1 MNKQGNIAEK
11 GTDFDEIRGGISKEN
26 MDLTVNAGDD
36 FYRYACEGWI
46 KRHPLRDD
54 QVSNGQF
61 TLLSERLQKVLRE
74 MIERIAVEPQ
84 EEDSLEQKMA
94 SLYHLVTDQER
105 CNREGTKPIQ
115 PLLDEAEALDNRHDW
130 QVFCS
135 RLCHHGYNAFPFGI
149 GAGPDLHDSSRNIVS
164 IGQGGYYLL
173 RDFYLNDDDNSCK
186 ILNAYKTYIVDILTA
201 AGYDNLRADI
211 MMQHVIKLET
221 RMARVA
227 YPIEKLREVE
237 ENYHLTTWESV
248 KRDYPHIE
256 WETLREGIK
265 FPEFVDLNVEQPEP
279 LAEADRLIA
288 ETPIEELRSR
298 LIFVLL
304 RNASG
309 CLGQTFRDINFKFSS
324 AVSGLKEDIP
334 LWKRGVNTV
343 KNTLPDAVG
352 RVYVK
357 QFFPES
363 SRRRVTEMVERMR
376 EAFAVRISEADWM
389 SQETREKA
397 LEKLSAMK
405 LKIGYPEE
413 EEWDDYSDLKVDER
427 LSYFENMWNIAAH
440 ENDEFVRKTVNQPV
454 DRKLWDMNAHTI
466 NACYNLVNNDITFP
480 AGILQSPF
488 FCVEE
493 DDAYNFGAIGAII
506 GHEMTHGFDDQGRRF
521 DAMGNLN
528 SWWKKEDEERF
539 QDRSEVMIRH
549 FDGMEVIAGAK
560 VNGRQ
565 TLGEN
570 LGDNGGLNIAWDAFK
585 LSMKEKPLPIK
596 DGFTAEQ
603 RFFLAFAL
611 NYAGSMREETLINSV
626 KADVHAPA
634 RLRVNGAL
642 PHIEGWYEAFNIKE
656 SDKLWLDTE
665 KRVRLW

>member
-1 MNKQGNIAEK
+1 MNKQGSMIEK
-11 GTDFDEIRGGISKEN
+11 GADFDEICGGISKEN

-115 PLLDEAEALDNRHDW
+115 PLLDEAEALDNLHDW

-279 LAEADRLIA
+279 LAEADRLIT

-376 EAFAVRISEADWM
+376 EAFAIRISEAEWM

-405 LKIGYPEE
+405 LKIGYP
-413 EEWDDYSDLKVDER
+413 
-427 LSYFENMWNIAAH
+427 
-440 ENDEFVRKTVNQPV
+440 
-454 DRKLWDMNAHTI
+454 
-466 NACYNLVNNDITFP
+466 
-480 AGILQSPF
+480 
-488 FCVEE
+488 
-493 DDAYNFGAIGAII
+493 
-506 GHEMTHGFDDQGRRF
+506 
-521 DAMGNLN
+521 
-528 SWWKKEDEERF
+528 
-539 QDRSEVMIRH
+539 
-549 FDGMEVIAGAK
+549 
-560 VNGRQ
+560 
-565 TLGEN
+565 
-570 LGDNGGLNIAWDAFK
+570 
-585 LSMKEKPLPIK
+585 
-596 DGFTAEQ
+596 
-603 RFFLAFAL
+603 
-611 NYAGSMREETLINSV
+611 
-626 KADVHAPA
+626 
-634 RLRVNGAL
+634 
-642 PHIEGWYEAFNIKE
+642 
-656 SDKLWLDTE
+656 
-665 KRVRLW
+665 

>member
-1 MNKQGNIAEK
+1 MNKQSSKAEK
-11 GTDFDEIRGGISKEN
+11 GANFDEICGGISKEN
-26 MDLTVNAGDD
+26 MDLTVNAGND

-61 TLLSERLQKVLRE
+61 TLLSERLQKVLRD
-74 MIERIAVEPQ
+74 MIERIASEPQ
-84 EEDSLEQKMA
+84 EEGSLEQKMA
-94 SLYHLVTDQER
+94 NLYHLVTDQER

-115 PLLDEAEALDNRHDW
+115 PLLDKAEKIDNLHDW
-130 QVFCS
+130 QFFCS
-135 RLCHHGYNAFPFGI
+135 RLCYHGYNVFPFGI
-149 GAGPDLHDSSRNIVS
+149 GAGPDLHDSSHNIVS

-173 RDFYLNDDDNSCK
+173 RDFYLNDDDNSRK

-201 AGYDNLRADI
+201 AGYDNLLADI

-256 WETLREGIK
+256 WETLREGIR
-265 FPEFVDLNVEQPEP
+265 FPEFVDINVEQPEP

-376 EAFAVRISEADWM
+376 EAFANRISQAEWM
-389 SQETREKA
+389 SPKTREKA
-397 LEKLSAMK
+397 LEKLSVMK

-454 DRKLWDMNAHTI
+454 NRKLWDMNAHTI

-480 AGILQSPF
+480 AGVLQPPF
-488 FCVEE
+488 FCADD

-521 DAMGNLN
+521 DAEGNLN
-528 SWWKKEDEERF
+528 SWWTKEDEERF
-539 QDRSEVMIRH
+539 QERSESMVRY
-549 FDGMEVIAGAK
+549 FDGMEVMPGAK

-596 DGFTAEQ
+596 DGFTPEQ

-626 KADVHAPA
+626 KADVHAPT

-642 PHIEGWYEAFNIKE
+642 PHIEGWYEAFNIKD

>member
-1 MNKQGNIAEK
+1 MNKQGSMIEK
-11 GTDFDEIRGGISKEN
+11 DTDFDEICGGISKEN

-61 TLLSERLQKVLRE
+61 TLLLERLQKVLRE

-248 KRDYPHIE
+248 KHDYPHIE

-265 FPEFVDLNVEQPEP
+265 FPEFVDINVEQPEP

-324 AVSGLKEDIP
+324 AVSGLKEDMP

-376 EAFAVRISEADWM
+376 KAFAVRISEAEWM

-488 FCVEE
+488 FCADE

-539 QDRSEVMIRH
+539 QERSEVMIRH

>member
-1 MNKQGNIAEK
+1 MNKQGSMIEK
-11 GTDFDEIRGGISKEN
+11 SADFDEICGGISKEN

-54 QVSNGQF
+54 QVCNGQF

-115 PLLDEAEALDNRHDW
+115 PLLDEAEALDNLHDW

-256 WETLREGIK
+256 WETLREGIE

-363 SRRRVTEMVERMR
+363 SRRRVAEMVERMR
-376 EAFAVRISEADWM
+376 EAFAVRISEAEWM

-488 FCVEE
+488 FCADE

-560 VNGRQ
+560 VNGWQ

-596 DGFTAEQ
+596 DGFTPEQ

-626 KADVHAPA
+626 KADVHVPA

>member
-1 MNKQGNIAEK
+1 MNKQGSMIEK
-11 GTDFDEIRGGISKEN
+11 DTDFDEICGGISKEN

-74 MIERIAVEPQ
+74 MIERIAAEPQ
-84 EEDSLEQKMA
+84 EEGSLEQKMA

-115 PLLDEAEALDNRHDW
+115 PLLDEAEALDNLHDW

-201 AGYDNLRADI
+201 AGYDNLRSDI

-237 ENYHLTTWESV
+237 ENYHLTTWENV

-265 FPEFVDLNVEQPEP
+265 FPEFVDINVEQPEP

-376 EAFAVRISEADWM
+376 EAFAVRISEAEWM
-389 SQETREKA
+389 SRETREKA

-413 EEWDDYSDLKVDER
+413 EEWDDYSDLKVDEW
-427 LSYFENMWNIAAH
+427 LSYFENMWNISAH
-440 ENDEFVRKTVNQPV
+440 ENDEFVRKMVNQPV
-454 DRKLWDMNAHTI
+454 DRKLWDMNAHAI

-480 AGILQSPF
+480 AGILQPPF
-488 FCVEE
+488 FCADE

-539 QDRSEVMIRH
+539 QDRSEGMIRH

>member
-1 MNKQGNIAEK
+1 MNKQGSMIEK
-11 GTDFDEIRGGISKEN
+11 DTDFDEICGGISKEN

-74 MIERIAVEPQ
+74 MIERIAAEPQ
-84 EEDSLEQKMA
+84 EEGSLEQKMA

-115 PLLDEAEALDNRHDW
+115 PLLDEAEALDNLHDW

-201 AGYDNLRADI
+201 AGYDNSRAEK

-237 ENYHLTTWESV
+237 ENYHLTTWKSV

-324 AVSGLKEDIP
+324 AVSGLKEDMP

-376 EAFAVRISEADWM
+376 EAFAVRISEAEWM

-480 AGILQSPF
+480 AGILQPPF
-488 FCVEE
+488 FCAEE

-642 PHIEGWYEAFNIKE
+642 PHIEGWYEAFHIKQG
-656 SDKLWLDTE
+656 DRLWLDPE
-665 KRVRLW
+665 ERVRLW

>member
-1 MNKQGNIAEK
+1 MNKQGSMIEK
-11 GTDFDEIRGGISKEN
+11 GADFDEICGGISKEN

-115 PLLDEAEALDNRHDW
+115 PLLDEAEGLDNRHDW

-309 CLGQTFRDINFKFSS
+309 CLGQTFRDINFKFNS

-376 EAFAVRISEADWM
+376 EAFAVRISEAEWM

-488 FCVEE
+488 FCADE

-528 SWWKKEDEERF
+528 SWWKKEDEEHF

-611 NYAGSMREETLINSV
+611 NYAGSMREEMLINSV

-642 PHIEGWYEAFNIKE
+642 SHIEGWYEAFNIKD

>member
-1 MNKQGNIAEK
+1 MNKQGSMIEK
-11 GTDFDEIRGGISKEN
+11 GADFDEICGGISKEN

-115 PLLDEAEALDNRHDW
+115 PLLDEAEGLDNRHDW

-376 EAFAVRISEADWM
+376 EAFAVRISEAEWM

-454 DRKLWDMNAHTI
+454 DRKLWDMNAHAI

-480 AGILQSPF
+480 AGILQPPF
-488 FCVEE
+488 FCADE

-539 QDRSEVMIRH
+539 LKRSEGMIRH

>member
-1 MNKQGNIAEK
+1 MIEK
-11 GTDFDEIRGGISKEN
+11 GADFDEICGGISKEN

-324 AVSGLKEDIP
+324 AVSGLKEDMP

-376 EAFAVRISEADWM
+376 EAFAVRISEAEWM

-405 LKIGYPEE
+405 LK
-413 EEWDDYSDLKVDER
+413 
-427 LSYFENMWNIAAH
+427 
-440 ENDEFVRKTVNQPV
+440 
-454 DRKLWDMNAHTI
+454 
-466 NACYNLVNNDITFP
+466 
-480 AGILQSPF
+480 
-488 FCVEE
+488 
-493 DDAYNFGAIGAII
+493 
-506 GHEMTHGFDDQGRRF
+506 
-521 DAMGNLN
+521 
-528 SWWKKEDEERF
+528 
-539 QDRSEVMIRH
+539 
-549 FDGMEVIAGAK
+549 
-560 VNGRQ
+560 
-565 TLGEN
+565 
-570 LGDNGGLNIAWDAFK
+570 
-585 LSMKEKPLPIK
+585 
-596 DGFTAEQ
+596 
-603 RFFLAFAL
+603 
-611 NYAGSMREETLINSV
+611 
-626 KADVHAPA
+626 
-634 RLRVNGAL
+634 
-642 PHIEGWYEAFNIKE
+642 
-656 SDKLWLDTE
+656 
-665 KRVRLW
+665 

>member
-1 MNKQGNIAEK
+1 MNKQGSMIEADA
-11 GTDFDEIRGGISKEN
+11 DFDEICGGISKEN

-186 ILNAYKTYIVDILTA
+186 ILNAYKTYIVDILIA
-201 AGYDNLRADI
+201 AGYDNSRAEK

-237 ENYHLTTWESV
+237 ENYHLTTWKSV

-324 AVSGLKEDIP
+324 AVSGLKEDMP

-376 EAFAVRISEADWM
+376 EAFAVRISEAEWM

-454 DRKLWDMNAHTI
+454 DRKLWDMNAHAI

-480 AGILQSPF
+480 AGILQPPF
-488 FCVEE
+488 FCADE

-539 QDRSEVMIRH
+539 LKRSEGMIRH

>member
-1 MNKQGNIAEK
+1 MNKQGSMIEK
-11 GTDFDEIRGGISKEN
+11 DTDFDEICGGISKEN

-74 MIERIAVEPQ
+74 MIERIAAEPQ
-84 EEDSLEQKMA
+84 EEGSLEQKMA

-115 PLLDEAEALDNRHDW
+115 PLLDEAEALDNLHDW

-201 AGYDNLRADI
+201 AGYDNLRSDI

-237 ENYHLTTWESV
+237 ENYHLTTWENV

-265 FPEFVDLNVEQPEP
+265 FPEFVDINVEQPEP

-376 EAFAVRISEADWM
+376 EAFAVRISEAEWM

-480 AGILQSPF
+480 AGILQPPF
-488 FCVEE
+488 FCADE

-539 QDRSEVMIRH
+539 QERSECMVRH
-549 FDGMEVIAGAK
+549 FDGMEVMPGAK

-570 LGDNGGLNIAWDAFK
+570 LGDNGGLNIAWEAFK

>member
-1 MNKQGNIAEK
+1 MNKQGSMIEK
-11 GTDFDEIRGGISKEN
+11 DADFDEICGGISKEN

-130 QVFCS
+130 QFFCS

-201 AGYDNLRADI
+201 AGYDNSRAEK

-248 KRDYPHIE
+248 KHDYPHIE

-304 RNASG
+304 RDASG

-376 EAFAVRISEADWM
+376 EAFAVRISEAEWM

-488 FCVEE
+488 FCADE

-539 QDRSEVMIRH
+539 QDRSEVMIRY

-642 PHIEGWYEAFNIKE
+642 PHIEGWYEAFHIKQG
-656 SDKLWLDTE
+656 DRLWLDPE
-665 KRVRLW
+665 ERVRLW

>member
-1 MNKQGNIAEK
+1 MNKQGSMIEK
-11 GTDFDEIRGGISKEN
+11 GADFDEICGGISKEN

-115 PLLDEAEALDNRHDW
+115 PLLDEAEGLDNRRDW

-363 SRRRVTEMVERMR
+363 LRRRVTEMVERMR

-466 NACYNLVNNDITFP
+466 NACYNLINNDITFP

-488 FCVEE
+488 FCADE

-596 DGFTAEQ
+596 DGFTPEQ

-642 PHIEGWYEAFNIKE
+642 PHIEGWYEAFNIKG
-656 SDKLWLDTE
+656 SDKLWLDIE

>member
-1 MNKQGNIAEK
+1 M
-11 GTDFDEIRGGISKEN
+11 
-26 MDLTVNAGDD
+26 
-36 FYRYACEGWI
+36 
-46 KRHPLRDD
+46 
-54 QVSNGQF
+54 
-61 TLLSERLQKVLRE
+61 
-74 MIERIAVEPQ
+74 
-84 EEDSLEQKMA
+84 
-94 SLYHLVTDQER
+94 
-105 CNREGTKPIQ
+105 
-115 PLLDEAEALDNRHDW
+115 
-130 QVFCS
+130 
-135 RLCHHGYNAFPFGI
+135 
-149 GAGPDLHDSSRNIVS
+149 HDSSRNIVS

-173 RDFYLNDDDNSCK
+173 RDFYLNDDENSCK

-201 AGYDNLRADI
+201 AGYDDLRADI

-237 ENYHLTTWESV
+237 ENYHLTTWENV

-265 FPEFVDLNVEQPEP
+265 FPEFVDINVEQPEP
-279 LAEADRLIA
+279 LSEADRLIA

-376 EAFAVRISEADWM
+376 EAFAVRISEAEWM

-454 DRKLWDMNAHTI
+454 DRKLWDMNAHAI

-480 AGILQSPF
+480 AGILQPPF
-488 FCVEE
+488 FCADE

-539 QDRSEVMIRH
+539 LKRSEGMIRH

>member
-1 MNKQGNIAEK
+1 MNKQGSMIEK
-11 GTDFDEIRGGISKEN
+11 DTDFDEICGGISKEN

-74 MIERIAVEPQ
+74 MIERIAAEPQ
-84 EEDSLEQKMA
+84 EEGSLEQKMA

-115 PLLDEAEALDNRHDW
+115 PLLDEAEALDNLHDW

-186 ILNAYKTYIVDILTA
+186 ILNAYKTYILDILTA

-237 ENYHLTTWESV
+237 ENYHLTTWENV

-265 FPEFVDLNVEQPEP
+265 FPEFVDINVEQPEP

-352 RVYVK
+352 RVYVR

-376 EAFAVRISEADWM
+376 EAFAVRISEAEWM

-427 LSYFENMWNIAAH
+427 LSYFENMWNIAVH

-466 NACYNLVNNDITFP
+466 NACYNLINNDITFP
-480 AGILQSPF
+480 AGILQPPF
-488 FCVEE
+488 FCAEE